1 MTTLIDSSVLL
12 DILAPSSWRQ
22 WSEESLANAVD
33 DGEVAINQVIY
44 AEIAV
49 GFATRERLER
59 ALQGAGIKRLSLP
72 WASAWLVAEAFR
84 RYRRAG
90 GPRPLPLPDFFIGA
104 HAQAAGLAL
113 LTRDPA
119 RVKTYFPDVALIAP
133 SPPDHVPP
141 TSPR

>member
-1 MTTLIDSSVLL
+1 MTTTLIDSSVLL
-12 DILAPSSWRQ
+12 DILAPSPWRE
-22 WSEESLANAVD
+22 WSEEHLAEAVN

-49 GFATRERLER
+49 GFNARERLER
-59 ALQGAGIKRLSLP
+59 TLRAAGLKRLSLP
-72 WASAWLVAEAFR
+72 WASAWLVAQAFG

-90 GPRPLPLPDFFIGA
+90 GPRTLPLPDFFIGA

-119 RVKTYFPDVALIAP
+119 RVKTYFPDVSLIAP
-133 SPPDHVPP
+133 PPANAAI
-141 TSPR
+141 